1 MRSTIDHLVI
11 TAGSRRA
18 GAKYLADVL
27 GVEPI
32 EGGEHV
38 RMGTHNALVRLGE
51 SLYIEAIAI
60 NPDAAK
66 PTHPRWFGLDN
77 LRHDAAPRLA
87 TWVIRTTNIRRAV
100 EISRLPLGNI
110 ETMNRGSFEW
120 QITVPLDG
128 ELSFEGAA
136 PALIEWNTSTHPTEL
151 IPASGCEILSLRIR
165 HPQAATIATAL
176 ERIGFEGP
184 VDFAIPEAGQRTGLV
199 AIIQT
204 PQGTCE
210 LGER

>member
-1 MRSTIDHLVI
+1 MKSTIDHLVI

-27 GVEPI
+27 GVAPI

-38 RMGTHNALVRLGE
+38 RMGTHNALVRLGQ
-51 SLYIEAIAI
+51 SIYIEAIAV
-60 NPDAAK
+60 NPNAPK
-66 PTHPRWFGLDN
+66 PSHPRWFGLDN
-77 LRHDAAPRLA
+77 LRRDAAPRLA
-87 TWVIRTTNIRRAV
+87 TWVVRTTNIRRAV

-110 ETMNRGSFEW
+110 ETMSRGSFEW
-120 QITVPLDG
+120 QITIPSDG
-128 ELSFEGAA
+128 ELPFEGAA
-136 PALIEWNTSTHPTEL
+136 PTLIEWKTKMHPTNV
-151 IPASGCEILSLRIR
+151 IPASGCEILSLRVR
-165 HPQAATIATAL
+165 HPEAVTIATAL
-176 ERIGFEGP
+176 DRIGFEGP
-184 VDFAIPEAGQRTGLV
+184 VDFAIPQAGQRTGLV